1 MEDKIF
7 KSDAKAI
14 VDTAF
19 DSKLFKDTLTRDDF
33 NSFEELIEYML
44 KSRFEAYKKLH
55 VLIEKVEKINQKF

>member
-7 KSDAKAI
+7 KADAKAI
-14 VDTAF
+14 VDLAF

-44 KSRFEAYKKLH
+44 KSRFKHIKNYMH
-55 VLIEKVEKINQKF
+55 S